1 MKLKKLRK
9 ILKEMEGGA
18 PANSVAA
25 NSTPGNPSIA
35 GASPGETPPVNLQKR
50 KRVPDFPKLRR
61 NKPNI

>member
-1 MKLKKLRK
+1 
-9 ILKEMEGGA
+9 MEGGA